1 MVGWLAGSVL
11 LAALS
16 MMIQK
21 VWSLADTLKHKLY
34 TTHLISDLIA
44 DKTFKLFLPVLE
56 SPSTVNL

>member
-1 MVGWLAGSVL
+1 MVAWLAQCVL

-21 VWSLADTLKHKLY
+21 IWSLTDTLKHKLY

-44 DKTFKLFLPVLE
+44 DKTFKLFLPLLE